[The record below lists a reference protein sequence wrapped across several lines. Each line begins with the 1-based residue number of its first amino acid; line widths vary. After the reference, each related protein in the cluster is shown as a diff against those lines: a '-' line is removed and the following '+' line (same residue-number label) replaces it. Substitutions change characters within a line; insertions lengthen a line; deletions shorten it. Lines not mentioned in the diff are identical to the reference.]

1 VCARRSPAAAAAHS
15 GHALVRSAP
24 WLVAAQPQRGTGPRH
39 NTCPPRRASP
49 AASAGACMQPLLRR
63 SQRDGGA
70 AAAAP
75 GCTEEHN
82 TMRLA
87 TTSKGVR
94 VSAAATC
101 RPAMAMGRRR
111 STRWLSA
118 VLVALLA
125 AGNATAQGAPRASP
139 LPTLGSCLVPWRP
152 AQGYWRSACGAR
164 GPRAARILACPFV
177 AFCA

>member
-1 VCARRSPAAAAAHS
+1 MCARRSPAAAAAHS

-24 WLVAAQPQRGTGPRH
+24 WFAAAQPQRGTGPRH
-39 NTCPPRRASP
+39 NTCPPCRAPP
-49 AASAGACMQPLLRR
+49 AAAAEACVRPLMQR
-63 SQRDGGA
+63 SKRDGGA

-75 GCTEEHN
+75 GCAKEHN

-94 VSAAATC
+94 VSAAASC
-101 RPAMAMGRRR
+101 RPAMALGRRR

-125 AGNATAQGAPRASP
+125 AGNAAAQGAPRAG
-139 LPTLGSCLVPWRP
+139 PTAKPGQLLGALVACTRLLAQRVWRARP
-152 AQGYWRSACGAR
+152 AC
-164 GPRAARILACPFV
+164 C
-177 AFCA
+177 